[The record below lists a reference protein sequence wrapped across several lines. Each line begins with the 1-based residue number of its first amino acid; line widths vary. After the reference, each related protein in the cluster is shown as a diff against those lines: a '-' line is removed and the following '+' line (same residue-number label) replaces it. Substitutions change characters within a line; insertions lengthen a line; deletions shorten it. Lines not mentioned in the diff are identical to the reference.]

1 MKRLLGLLVAL
12 SAFAH
17 SPDASAFP
25 AFARKYGL
33 RCTACHEAW
42 PALNDFGRAFR
53 DQGYQL
59 GVGKD
64 EPTTAEPGYFPI
76 SVRITPH
83 YEYNLQSSQTTD
95 QGKKTLGSGGVAT
108 IGIDLLTG
116 GTLGKDV
123 SFLVV
128 PTGFTSS
135 DSVSLESAWVRFDN
149 FLGSSWANLKL
160 GRHEVDLPRSSHR
173 PWNLSS
179 TGYLIYGFHPPGS
192 ASVYDIGENQRGV
205 EWVGHDRG
213 SMNRIAVSV
222 FSVEGS
228 PGSANALDT
237 PGAYFHATHERQF
250 ESGFVSALRVGV
262 FAADAT
268 WPAAFLTLA
277 GEPIAGT
284 GSALKHTTRAGGE
297 AHLWLGPASTPFHL
311 IVAAAHGQD
320 DAALFT
326 GAARDGTFDGGFLE
340 VAWTPDLKATAFG
353 RMDLVKNSRQPLA
366 ASPRDLG
373 DESALTGG
381 LRYTIAYSNRDEYAV
396 HAECSRLSVRRGA
409 DDGSDL
415 VTTTLFLGVDFAY

>member
-1 MKRLLGLLVAL
+1 MLLA
-12 SAFAH
+12 AFAQ

-59 GVGKD
+59 GLGKD
-64 EPTTAEPGYFPI
+64 EPTTVEPGYFPI

-108 IGIDLLTG
+108 VGIDLLTG

-135 DSVSLESAWVRFDN
+135 DGVSLESAWVRFDN
-149 FLGSSWANLKL
+149 LLGSSWANLKL
-160 GRHEVDLPRSSHR
+160 GRHEVDLPRSAHR

-222 FSVEGS
+222 FSVENS

-237 PGAYFHATHERQF
+237 PGAYLHATHEMQF
-250 ESGFVSALRVGV
+250 ESGFVSALRW
-262 FAADAT
+262 F
-268 WPAAFLTLA
+268 
-277 GEPIAGT
+277 
-284 GSALKHTTRAGGE
+284 
-297 AHLWLGPASTPFHL
+297 
-311 IVAAAHGQD
+311 
-320 DAALFT
+320 
-326 GAARDGTFDGGFLE
+326 
-340 VAWTPDLKATAFG
+340 
-353 RMDLVKNSRQPLA
+353 
-366 ASPRDLG
+366 SPM
-373 DESALTGG
+373 S
-381 LRYTIAYSNRDEYAV
+381 
-396 HAECSRLSVRRGA
+396 
-409 DDGSDL
+409 
-415 VTTTLFLGVDFAY
+415 